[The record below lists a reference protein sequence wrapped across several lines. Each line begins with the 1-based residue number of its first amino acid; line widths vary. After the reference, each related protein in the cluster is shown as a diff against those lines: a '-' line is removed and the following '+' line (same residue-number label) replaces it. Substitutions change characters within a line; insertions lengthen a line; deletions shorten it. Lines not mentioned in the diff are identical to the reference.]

1 MGTLAKAVESGISNE
16 FVKWADTFGKE
27 IARPVTT
34 SQIRN
39 IFGTIKKLEMSSQV
53 DLPELLLL
61 KPRIAYAVRRNEKLQ
76 PLAQELTS
84 AIDAVDAVRDEPTK
98 LEERFRRFCQ
108 GFEAILAYHRA
119 HGGK

>member
-1 MGTLAKAVESGISNE
+1 MGDLAKAVKNGISNE
-16 FVKWADTFGKE
+16 FVNWANKFGKK
-27 IARPVTT
+27 IVRPVTT

-39 IFGTIKKLEMSSQV
+39 IFGTIKKLEMSSHV

-61 KPRIAYAVRRNEKLQ
+61 KPRIAYAVRRNSGL
-76 PLAQELTS
+76 QELAEELTT
-84 AIDAVDAVRDEPTK
+84 AIDAVDEARDEPAK

-119 HGGK
+119 HGGN